1 MTVSMRDMLAA
12 GVHFGHQTRF
22 WNPKMAPYIFGARNK
37 IHIINLEETLP
48 LLKEAVNYV
57 GRLAANGGRVMFVG
71 TKRAAREA
79 IAEEAKRCGMP
90 FVTHRWLGGTLT
102 NFKTVKQSIKRLTEL
117 EKMIEDGGMAK
128 LSKKEGLTLT
138 REVEKLQRSLGGIKE
153 MPSLPDCLFV
163 IDVGYESIAIK
174 EARKLGIPIVAVVDS
189 NNSPAGIDVVIPG
202 NDDATRA
209 IRMFAS
215 VLADAIIDARGTVT
229 TGAGSKAKAEE
240 EKAAVKKPAAKKAAE
255 PKAEAVAEA
264 AVEPKAEV
272 AAEAAAPEAAAPEAD
287 KEA

>member
-1 MTVSMRDMLAA
+1 MANVTMRQLLEA
-12 GVHFGHQTRF
+12 GVHFGHRTRY
-22 WNPKMAPYIFGARNK
+22 WNPQMEPYIFGQRNK

-138 REVEKLQRSLGGIKE
+138 REVEKLQRSLGGIKH
-153 MPSLPDCLFV
+153 MNSLPDALFI
-163 IDVGYESIAIK
+163 IDTGYEDIAVK
-174 EARKLGIPIVAVVDS
+174 EARKLGIRIIAVVDS
-189 NNSPAGIDVVIPG
+189 NNSPQGIDSVIPG

-209 IRMFAS
+209 IKYYS
-215 VLADAIIDARGTVT
+215 QCIADAVIDAK
-229 TGAGSKAKAEE
+229 GANSVGGGAARDAEKQMAAAAEKTETAETAEPAEPAGDAEE
-240 EKAAVKKPAAKKAAE
+240 ASA
-255 PKAEAVAEA
+255 
-264 AVEPKAEV
+264 
-272 AAEAAAPEAAAPEAD
+272 
-287 KEA
+287 

>member
-1 MTVSMRDMLAA
+1 M
-12 GVHFGHQTRF
+12 
-22 WNPKMAPYIFGARNK
+22 
-37 IHIINLEETLP
+37 
-48 LLKEAVNYV
+48 
-57 GRLAANGGRVMFVG
+57 
-71 TKRAAREA
+71 
-79 IAEEAKRCGMP
+79 
-90 FVTHRWLGGTLT
+90 
-102 NFKTVKQSIKRLTEL
+102 
-117 EKMIEDGGMAK
+117 
-128 LSKKEGLTLT
+128 
-138 REVEKLQRSLGGIKE
+138 
-153 MPSLPDCLFV
+153 